1 MTSFVTAEIASL
13 SDPSHQHA
21 IDHDIDEAI
30 WEELETGLRHQG
42 RITSNYLLLMAV
54 GGIIAAAGV
63 LAELAVATVAYV
75 ASAIIAPGFEPVAKI
90 PLGIVLRRG

>member
-1 MTSFVTAEIASL
+1 M
-13 SDPSHQHA
+13 PS
-21 IDHDIDEAI
+21 IMISMRL

-63 LAELAVATVAYV
+63 LAEPAVATVAYV
-75 ASAIIAPGFEPVAKI
+75 ASSIGS
-90 PLGIVLRRG
+90 IVSRIQLLLADLRLSHPTTDLVY